1 MATKMLREFNPC
13 GLKGLAA
20 CFMLCALSAGQ
31 GKPAGGVT
39 ERENRMNPLE
49 SIQGTLIAGLV
60 LAVVL
65 VFVIK
70 ALAGV

>member
-1 MATKMLREFNPC
+1 MQL
-13 GLKGLAA
+13 
-20 CFMLCALSAGQ
+20 
-31 GKPAGGVT
+31 
-39 ERENRMNPLE
+39 NPLE
-49 SIQGTLIAGLV
+49 TLTGTIIAGVV